1 MRRWRLHILVAIVLS
16 GLWGGFLGATQLK
29 RESWLVERAE
39 ATLVDLRTLARGIRN
54 PAPNVLIVAIDD
66 ETVRQE
72 GKFPVSRAT
81 LARVVDTL
89 ATLGPKVIGL
99 DILLIDTGNEADDA
113 LLAAAL
119 DTNRTVIAAAAVFGA
134 ARAQAPD
141 LDDPAFDAVPVA
153 DSFVFPNARFASGA
167 AIGVVNLATDFAGTP
182 RYAPLIF
189 RTSHRIEASF
199 PLQATSLAFDATP
212 MFQPGGVVLG
222 DRTIATDIGQRMP
235 ISYYGPRGTIE
246 TVSAASVLA
255 GQLQRQQVEGRV
267 VVIGATVIGNG
278 DVFPSPFDPVLPG
291 VEVISSAISNI
302 LSGDGLV
309 RDGRTRLADAG
320 IAVVL
325 PMLLVAL
332 LAWRRSL
339 LGLLAISF
347 VLAIW
352 LGTNFTLFSRGIW
365 LSAALP
371 LAAALPPAM
380 LFGVAQ
386 IWFDR
391 HRSQGL
397 LRQNESLQRLQS
409 PVLREWMAR
418 DPDFLAKPVR
428 QEAAM
433 VFIDLSGFTGL
444 SETTSVTTVRELL
457 DDFYRLVEQEASP
470 RGGVIT
476 SFMGDGA
483 MIVFGLPQATPQDPA
498 NALDCAMRLA
508 SLSRQWLADH
518 PVTRAGGTGI
528 KLGAHCGSI
537 VASRLGGGSQQ
548 TITATGDA
556 VNVASRLMDVAA
568 QHKAELAVSADLYR
582 AGGEALASSG
592 NLEGPMESPIRG
604 RTGTMTVWLW
614 REAK

>member
-1 MRRWRLHILVAIVLS
+1 MRRWRLHILVAILLA
-16 GLWGGFLGATQLK
+16 GLWGGFLGLTQLS
-29 RESWLVERAE
+29 RETWLLERTE
-39 ATLVDLRTLARGIRN
+39 ATLVDLRTLARGVRH

-81 LARVVDTL
+81 LARVVDSL
-89 ATLGPKVIGL
+89 AALGPKAIGL
-99 DILLIDTGNEADDA
+99 DILLIDAGNEVDDA
-113 LLAAAL
+113 KLAASLGA
-119 DTNRTVIAAAAVFGA
+119 NRTVIAAAAVFGA

-141 LDDPAFDAVPVA
+141 LGDPAFDAVPVA
-153 DSFVFPNARFASGA
+153 DSFVFPNARFASGS

-199 PLQATSLAFDATP
+199 PLQAASLALNATP

-222 DRTIATDIGQRMP
+222 NRTIATDIGQRMP

-255 GQLQRQQVEGRV
+255 GELQRQQVEGRV

-291 VEVISSAISNI
+291 VEVVSSAISNI
-302 LSGDGLV
+302 LSGDGLL
-309 RDGRTRLADAG
+309 RNGQTRMVDAG

-339 LGLLAISF
+339 LGLLAIGL
-347 VLAIW
+347 VLAVW
-352 LGTNFTLFSRGIW
+352 LGANFTLFSRGIW

-386 IWFDR
+386 IWLDR

-397 LRQNESLQRLQS
+397 ARQNESLQRLQS
-409 PVLREWMAR
+409 PVLRDWMAR
-418 DPDFLAKPVR
+418 DPDFLAAPVR

-433 VFIDLSGFTGL
+433 LFIDLSGFTGL

-498 NALDCAMRLA
+498 NALSCAMRLA
-508 SLSRQWLADH
+508 SLSRQWLADQ
-518 PVTRAGGTGI
+518 PVTRAGRTGI

-568 QHKAELAVSADLYR
+568 QNKAELAVSADLYR

-592 NLEGPMESPIRG
+592 SLEGPMESPIRG

-614 REAK
+614 REAV